1 MTAQGRPVTAAARPA
16 RAAGQEVLYDLLLKG
31 GHVLDPGQGLDA
43 KLDIAVAG
51 GKIAQIAAD
60 IPAAQAVR
68 VLELRGQDRRVV
80 PGLIDVHAH
89 VASGAI
95 AKGVGVGMCEPDA
108 IGVHSGVTTV
118 ADCGSVGIANIGV
131 VPAYLLPR
139 AKTRIVTL
147 INAGSYGHAMPG
159 PADINSPDD
168 INRRAI
174 ALGAEHNPGLIG
186 GVKLRLVGPVFA
198 AAGEA
203 VIGTAKAAAKE
214 LSVPLMVHIGDA
226 TATDGASAARRAELT
241 RFLLKAFEPGDILT
255 HLCTPRPGGVLDPVG
270 NPYPEVT
277 EARANGVTLDSAIG
291 LGNFGIEVARRQA
304 DLGLYPDTI
313 SSDLTVGSQTFHSL
327 LECMAKFMSI
337 GYSLPD
343 VIKATTVNAAR
354 ALGLQ
359 DEIGAI
365 AVGRD
370 ADLSIID
377 VVEGDFTFTDTRGQ
391 AFTGRHG
398 LVPVRTIKAGEEF
411 APGWGTHPWGWLPA
425 SAPVE

>member
-1 MTAQGRPVTAAARPA
+1 VTATARPA
-16 RAAGQEVLYDLLLKG
+16 GSASTEVPYDLLLKG

-51 GKIAQIAAD
+51 GKIAAIAAD

-68 VLELRGQDRRVV
+68 VLELRGNGLGSTVRHVV
-80 PGLIDVHAH
+80 PGLIDVHTH

-95 AKGVGVGMCEPDA
+95 TKGVGVGMCDPDA

-118 ADCGSVGIANIGV
+118 ADCGSVGIANLGV
-131 VPAYLLPR
+131 VPAYILPK

-147 INAGSYGHAMPG
+147 VNAGSYGHAMPG

-168 INRRAI
+168 ISRRAI
-174 ALGAEHNPGLIG
+174 NLGAEHNPGLIG
-186 GVKLRLVGPVFA
+186 GVKLRLVGPVFQ

-203 VIGTAKAAAKE
+203 IIGTAKAVAKD
-214 LSVPLMVHIGDA
+214 LGVPLMVHIGDA

-241 RFLLKAFEPGDILT
+241 RFLLRTFEPGDILT
-255 HLCTPRPGGVLDPVG
+255 HLCTPRPGGVLDRSG

-277 EARANGVTLDSAIG
+277 AARANGVMLDSAIG

-304 DLGLYPDTI
+304 DIGLYPDTI

-337 GYSLPD
+337 GYPLPD

-354 ALGLQ
+354 ALGLA

-370 ADLSIID
+370 ADLSVID
-377 VVEGDFTFTDTRGQ
+377 VVDGDFTFTDTRGQ
-391 AFTGRHG
+391 AFTGRYG

-411 APGWGTHPWGWLPA
+411 SPGWGTHPWGWLPA
-425 SAPVE
+425 SAPGE